1 MENIIV
7 EEGGPVKGSL
17 FSEVLRMCLN
27 KLPFIEII
35 VRLSNTLVT
44 SLILQQPSFYLY
56 YPANNSSHLAD
67 PHSEKSAYG
76 VLTYSVHLC
85 HG

>member
-35 VRLSNTLVT
+35 VMLCNTLAR
-44 SLILQQPSFYLY
+44 SLIL
-56 YPANNSSHLAD
+56 
-67 PHSEKSAYG
+67 HSNLHFIYIIQ
-76 VLTYSVHLC
+76 LMFLHT
-85 HG
+85 